1 MIKQLLQQAK
11 TLATRYRPGR
21 QRQSEQNQWESRWA
35 TPDFAPSWRIQTI
48 PHELEE
54 VVAQQWFSPGGHL
67 LDIGCG
73 RGECANWL
81 AQKGFTVLGIDF
93 APSAIARAQATYP
106 ENERLQF
113 RVLDICQAVPDHS
126 FQFLFDR
133 GCYHTIPEANRPH
146 YVQHVAS
153 AASPGAHF
161 LLLHRTHGDPNQ
173 PAVSPDEQA
182 KRNQQTFDQIKRE
195 FQATFEIVEMKPSQL
210 PRVPPALPVPSVV
223 LWLVRR

>member
-11 TLATRYRPGR
+11 TLATRYLPGWR
-21 QRQSEQNQWESRWA
+21 WQSEQNQWESRWA
-35 TPDFAPSWRIQTI
+35 AANFAPSWRIQTI
-48 PHELEE
+48 PHGLEAA
-54 VVAQQWFSPGGHL
+54 VAQQWFSPSAHL

-93 APSAIARAQATYP
+93 ARSAIARAQATYA

-113 RVLDICQAVPDHS
+113 HVLDICQAAPEHS
-126 FQFLFDR
+126 FQLLFDR
-133 GCYHTIPEANRPH
+133 GCYHTIPEYNWPH

-153 AASPGAHF
+153 AASRGTHF

-173 PAVSPDEQA
+173 PIVSSDEQT
-182 KRNQQTFDQIKRE
+182 KRNQQTFDRLKRE
-195 FQATFEIVEMKPSQL
+195 FQTTFEIVKMKPSHL
-210 PRVPPALPVPSVV
+210 PRVAPALPVPSVV
-223 LWLVRR
+223 LWLVQR

>member
-1 MIKQLLQQAK
+1 MIKQLFQQAK
-11 TLATRYRPGR
+11 TWATRYQPGR

-35 TPDFAPSWRIQTI
+35 APDFAPSWRTQTI
-48 PHELEE
+48 PHELEAA
-54 VVAQQWFSPGGHL
+54 VAQQWFSPGGHL
-67 LDIGCG
+67 VDIGCG

-113 RVLDICQAVPDHS
+113 RVLDICQAAPEHS
-126 FQFLFDR
+126 FQLLFDR
-133 GCYHTIPEANRPH
+133 GCLHTIPEDNRPA

-173 PAVSPDEQA
+173 PTVSPDEQT
-182 KRNQQTFDQIKRE
+182 KRNQQTFDRLKRE
-195 FQATFEIVEMKPSQL
+195 FQATFEIVKMKPSHIS
-210 PRVPPALPVPSVV
+210 RVPPALPVPSVM
-223 LWLVRR
+223 LWLVRC